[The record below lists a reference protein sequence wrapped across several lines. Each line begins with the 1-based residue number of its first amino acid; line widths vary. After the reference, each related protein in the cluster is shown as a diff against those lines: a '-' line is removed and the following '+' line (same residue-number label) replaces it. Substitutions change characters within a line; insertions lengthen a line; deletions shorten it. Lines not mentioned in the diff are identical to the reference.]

1 MVKKNIFFPEIF
13 LKLNENVNFKEI
25 WKNPNWD
32 FTFVFQWDNIRL
44 FCECPSEPQAYA
56 TNRLWLFSASPN
68 WFWYARTHSITN
80 IGYLVSVWNIYWKKY
95 AITITDTPHWV
106 HTYLATTRCS
116 SNFCVWPLPI
126 SEISEVDIGCKN
138 IGIITSSRRIYN
150 PKKNTIPIWWRLFIG
165 YELRGIP
172 TFHWIQTRLFTSYG
186 QSYIKLRA
194 KMHEKSRY
202 YCYRWKKLDHFQ
214 QSQFSLTFIIA
225 HHLRFVVVQRGIW
238 CGTFSKKAIF
248 SYFSLK

>member
-1 MVKKNIFFPEIF
+1 MKQSMVKKFFISEIF

-32 FTFVFQWDNIRL
+32 FTFVFQWDSIRL
-44 FCECPSEPQAYA
+44 FCECLFEPQAYA

-80 IGYLVSVWNIYWKKY
+80 IGYLVSVCYYNHWHTTLSPYISGYHSMLIEFLRLTFADLWNKWGRHRLQKYWHY
-95 AITITDTPHWV
+95 YIQPAHIQ
-106 HTYLATTRCS
+106 
-116 SNFCVWPLPI
+116 
-126 SEISEVDIGCKN
+126 
-138 IGIITSSRRIYN
+138 

-165 YELRGIP
+165 YELRGIR
-172 TFHWIQTRLFTSYG
+172 TFHWIQTRLFMSYE

-225 HHLRFVVVQRGIW
+225 HHLRFVVVQRGFW
-238 CGTFSKKAIF
+238 CGTS
-248 SYFSLK
+248 